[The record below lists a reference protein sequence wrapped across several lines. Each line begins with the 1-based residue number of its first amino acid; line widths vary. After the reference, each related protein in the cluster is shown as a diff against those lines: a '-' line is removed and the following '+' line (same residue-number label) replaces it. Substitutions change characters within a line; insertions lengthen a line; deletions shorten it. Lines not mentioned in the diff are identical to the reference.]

1 MKLYRVGIRELHIR
15 YIDVQAE
22 SEAEAKDLA
31 DNAACLGITGDLQY
45 IDDFNKSTWDV
56 EEMENDTA

>member
-1 MKLYRVGIRELHIR
+1 MNLYRVGIRELHIR
-15 YIDVQAE
+15 YVNVQAE

-31 DNAACLGITGDLQY
+31 DHAACLGVTGDLQY
-45 IDDFNKSTWDV
+45 IDDYNKSEWDV